1 MNFQETAGEKLKT
14 GTLIATVNT
23 ENKIPNDIKFTK
35 INAITSVGIKPTF
48 DIEVENYHNFIANGL
63 IVHNS
68 GVTLLYPCSIL
79 LGERARSDFIGIAF
93 ASDGQNQDT
102 GHKVYHLASNTKSTV
117 QSKSISQGSGI
128 TVYRGVLKIKKGAK
142 NCKSNVQC
150 DALML
155 DPESKS
161 DTVPYIEVHDNTADI
176 GHEATT
182 GKISEEQIFYL
193 QTRGLSDDDARKM
206 VVSGFIEPMV
216 KELPGEYA
224 IELNRLIELE
234 MEGSV
239 G

>member
-1 MNFQETAGEKLKT
+1 M
-14 GTLIATVNT
+14 
-23 ENKIPNDIKFTK
+23 
-35 INAITSVGIKPTF
+35 
-48 DIEVENYHNFIANGL
+48 

-68 GVTLLYPCSIL
+68 GVTMLYPCSVL
-79 LGERARSDFIGIAF
+79 KGKGARSDFIGIAF
-93 ASDGQNQDT
+93 AGDGQNQDT
-102 GHKVYHLASNTKSTV
+102 GHKVYHLADNTKSTV
-117 QSKSISQGSGI
+117 QSKSISKGSGI
-128 TVYRGVLKIKKGAK
+128 TTYRGVLKVKKGAK

-161 DTVPYIEVHDNTADI
+161 DTIPYIEVNDNTADI

-182 GKISEEQIFYL
+182 GRISDEQIFYL
-193 QTRGLSDDDARKM
+193 QSRGLSADDARKM
-206 VVSGFIEPMV
+206 VVSGFIEPMI

-224 IELNRLIELE
+224 IELNKLIELE